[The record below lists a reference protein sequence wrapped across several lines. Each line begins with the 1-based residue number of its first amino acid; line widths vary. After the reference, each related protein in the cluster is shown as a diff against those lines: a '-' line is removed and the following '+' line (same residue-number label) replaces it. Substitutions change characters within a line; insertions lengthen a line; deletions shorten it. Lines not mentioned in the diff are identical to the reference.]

1 MLTEDLHTHTFYSH
15 GRGTIEENVQAAIRQ
30 GLKRIG
36 IAEHGPGHIFF
47 PVKYKTLLRI
57 RKEIDEIKTR
67 YGGQIEILMG
77 LEANLMGDGV
87 TDVPEDTSI
96 FDFLMLGYHK
106 GTAPCDSIS
115 RGWMKG
121 LLLRQSDRHGRA
133 NAEAYIRAMDT
144 MPKLINITHPG
155 TYIPVDIPLLAREA
169 AARGITLEINESH
182 HNMNISELQA
192 ARAEGAVFYL
202 SSDAHKPR
210 KVGMVEESTA
220 LARQAGILPY
230 VKNWSEPPA

>member
-15 GRGTIEENVQAAIRQ
+15 GRGTIEENVQAAIRL

-57 RKEIDEIKTR
+57 RKEIDGLKAQ
-67 YGGQIEILMG
+67 YGSKIEILMG

-106 GTAPCDSIS
+106 GTAPCDAIS

-121 LLLRQSDRHGRA
+121 ILFRQNARHGLA

-182 HNMNISELQA
+182 HNMTKEDLQA
-192 ARAEGAVFYL
+192 ARAQGATFYL

-210 KVGMVEESTA
+210 NVGAVEKSVV
-220 LARQAGILPY
+220 LAREAGMLGY
-230 VKNWSEPPA
+230 VKNWSEA